1 MRFHYKVLAGFA
13 LGTILGLVLFAT
25 SANEPWLLAIVDN
38 FAAPA
43 GQLFL
48 KLLKM
53 MILPLMFSALVL
65 GVCELGDV
73 RNIGRLGGRTLLYT
87 AVVTAIAVVI
97 GVVMVNLIQPG
108 IGVDRE
114 QLELLMQQYAQ
125 SASTIA
131 ATKPALSGT
140 EMVLGIVPDN
150 VIKAAGN
157 SDYLGVLFFGLMMG
171 VGMVLTPGPATTRFK
186 ETLQGLFNVSMTLI
200 NLIIKLAP
208 YAVFF
213 LMLALA
219 AKFGWDI
226 LIKLAKFGFTV
237 LSAIAIHMFI
247 VLPLWVRYMGKM
259 SPIVFFRESQEALL
273 MAFSTASSAATLPT
287 TLRIAEERL
296 KLPPQ
301 VSRFVLTIGATANH
315 HGTALFEG
323 VTVLFLAQ
331 FFGLQLGL
339 TEQLTVIGLAIV
351 GGIGTAGVPAGSLP
365 VIVMIC
371 GIIGIPPEGIAIILG
386 IDRLLDMCRTALNVA
401 GDLATAV
408 VVARASEGDIPMV
421 IALPPEPSLPH
432 AH

>member
-1 MRFHYKVLAGFA
+1 
-13 LGTILGLVLFAT
+13 
-25 SANEPWLLAIVDN
+25 
-38 FAAPA
+38 
-43 GQLFL
+43 
-48 KLLKM
+48 
-53 MILPLMFSALVL
+53 
-65 GVCELGDV
+65 
-73 RNIGRLGGRTLLYT
+73 
-87 AVVTAIAVVI
+87 
-97 GVVMVNLIQPG
+97 
-108 IGVDRE
+108 
-114 QLELLMQQYAQ
+114 
-125 SASTIA
+125 
-131 ATKPALSGT
+131 
-140 EMVLGIVPDN
+140 VLGIVPDN
-150 VIKAAGN
+150 VVKAAGG

-171 VGMVLTPGPATTRFK
+171 VGMVMTPGPATQRFK

-208 YAVFF
+208 YAVFC

-237 LSAIAIHMFI
+237 LAAIGVHMFI
-247 VLPLWVRYMGKM
+247 VLPLWVRFMGKM
-259 SPIVFFRESQEALL
+259 SPVLFFRESQEALL

-331 FFGLQLGL
+331 FFGLTLGL

-386 IDRLLDMCRTALNVA
+386 IDRLLDMCRTALNVC

-408 VVARASEGDIPMV
+408 VVARASEGDIPVV
-421 IALPPEPSLPH
+421 IPLPEAGLTH
-432 AH
+432 GH